1 MAKRKTSSAPDELSG
16 GALLAWDRFISD
28 IDLEQIDRTAMT
40 LLCQSWAEMMD
51 AERHIETNGTV
62 IKLPNGYPGPN
73 PFCKTR
79 NEARAVVLKLLR
91 EFGMTPMSR
100 AKIGAAIEADEAELE
115 F

>member
-1 MAKRKTSSAPDELSG
+1 MKKPKHRAPDELSG
-16 GALLAWDRFISD
+16 DALLAWERFAAD
-28 IDLEQIDRTAMT
+28 MEVEQIDRSALM
-40 LLCQSWAEMMD
+40 LLSQSWAEMMQ
-51 AERHIETNGTV
+51 AEKHIEQNGTV

-91 EFGMTPMSR
+91 EFGMTPASR
-100 AKIGAAIEADEAELE
+100 AKMIAMETEEAEAELD